1 MNQFNGIG
9 NLVRDVEL
17 KKTQT
22 GKSVANFTL
31 AINKGRD
38 EVDYLDFVAWER
50 VAEVLAKYTTKG
62 TKIGVTGSVQKRSY
76 ENKEGN
82 KVYITEIV
90 AHQVHLIDTRKQEPV
105 HEPEPQ
111 YEAEE
116 EFGGP
121 TLDISS
127 DDLPF

>member
-1 MNQFNGIG
+1 MNNWNGIG
-9 NLVRDVEL
+9 NLVREVDL
-17 KKTQT
+17 KKTQS

-31 AINKGRD
+31 AINRYGD
-38 EVDYLDFVAWER
+38 EVDFLDFVAWEQR
-50 VAEVLAKYTTKG
+50 ADVLAKYTTKG

-90 AHQVHLIDTRKQEPV
+90 AHQVHLIDTRKQEPM

-111 YEAEE
+111 YEVEE
-116 EFGGP
+116 DFSGP
-121 TLDISS
+121 ALDISS

>member
-1 MNQFNGIG
+1 MNNFNGIG

-50 VAEVLAKYTTKG
+50 VAEVLAKYTSKG
-62 TKIGVTGSVQKRSY
+62 TKVGVTGSVTTRNY
-76 ENKEGN
+76 ENKEGR
-82 KVYITEIV
+82 KVYITEII
-90 AHQVHLIDTRKQEPV
+90 AHQIHLIDSKKQETKQDEYI
-105 HEPEPQ
+105 EP
-111 YEAEE
+111 EE

-121 TLDISS
+121 TLDIKS